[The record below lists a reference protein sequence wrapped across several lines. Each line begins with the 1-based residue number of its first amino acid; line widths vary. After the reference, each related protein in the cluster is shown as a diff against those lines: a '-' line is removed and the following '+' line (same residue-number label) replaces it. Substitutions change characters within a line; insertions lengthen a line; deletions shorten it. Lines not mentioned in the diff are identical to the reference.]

1 MAHFIAQKDP
11 NEVTDFSIDWS
22 DWLEGDEISTSTWAI
37 APSGLGVGSSS
48 NTTTTATIWL
58 TGGIDGVDYELTNKI
73 VTTGART
80 EERTILI
87 LCRVSGV
94 YTIGG
99 RNVIDDIRFD
109 IDDEATPYDY
119 SKDRINTLIRRAVD
133 YYNLYRPYIRETT
146 LDIVEDTSWYA
157 LPSDCVRLVELDYRT
172 AGEVDDDTLDHQ
184 YPWLY
189 EDWDSPA
196 LTMIRNELI
205 ARYDE
210 LGQGVWEQVNWTISV
225 DSGQYVILYPPPD
238 EDDTIDMR
246 YMAAHVRSDAD
257 YNTIPVED
265 ADIILDYVVGLILRR
280 KATQIAQGII
290 DYRAGQTRTRRDPE
304 GIKKE
309 SRERLESVKRRLGSS
324 IIARSKRG
332 TP

>member
-11 NEVTDFSIDWS
+11 SEVTDFGIDWS
-22 DWLEGDEISTSTWAI
+22 DWLAGDSIATSTWTVPTGITKDSDA
-37 APSGLGVGSSS
+37 STG
-48 NTTTTATIWL
+48 TTTTIWL
-58 TGGIDGVDYELTNKI
+58 SGGTDETDYNLLNTI
-73 VTTGART
+73 VSAGGRT
-80 EERTILI
+80 EERDILI

-99 RNVIDDIRFD
+99 RHIIDDIRFD
-109 IDDEATPYDY
+109 IDDEGPSDFDY

-133 YYNLYRPYIRETT
+133 YYSLHRPYIRETT
-146 LDIVEDTSWYA
+146 LDISTDVSWYL
-157 LPSDCVRLVELDYRT
+157 LPADCMRVVELDYRT
-172 AGEVDDDTLDHQ
+172 TEEIDDETLDHQ

-205 ARYDE
+205 ARYDD
-210 LGQGVWEQVNWTISV
+210 LGQGVWEQVNWTVSI

-246 YMAAHVRSDAD
+246 YVATHVRSAAD
-257 YNTIPVED
+257 YNTVPAED
-265 ADIILDYVVGLILRR
+265 ADIIMDYVVGLILRR
-280 KATQIAQGII
+280 KATQIGQGII
-290 DYRAGQTRTRRDPE
+290 IYRAGQTRTQRDPQW
-304 GIKKE
+304 IKRE
-309 SRERLESVKRRLGSS
+309 SRERLESVRRRLEGN
-324 IIARSKRG
+324 IIARSRRG